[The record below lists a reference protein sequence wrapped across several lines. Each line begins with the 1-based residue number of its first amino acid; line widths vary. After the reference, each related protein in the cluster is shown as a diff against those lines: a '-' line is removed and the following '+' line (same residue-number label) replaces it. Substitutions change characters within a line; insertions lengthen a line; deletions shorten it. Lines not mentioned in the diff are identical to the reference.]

1 MGGRSSKSHSK
12 TTPLTEEEKRKM
24 RVAKRGRWEDRHALL
39 CSAAYEGDRRVVAFL
54 LNKHPQILYGE
65 NSEALSALHLAA
77 DAGHLDVV
85 SLLLKHP
92 GIDVSKTW
100 DGWTALHT
108 AAAAGHADV
117 VALLLNHASAML
129 NSNINKGGNRGLTAL
144 HLAVLEGHADVV
156 ALLLKCPEVDVN
168 ERDDRGETALH
179 IACCPLG
186 SLNPNIMRMLLTHPA
201 IDPNVRSPDYGH
213 TPIMQLLLMDDNIDI
228 KRDCLRAMVESNTV
242 DLEVKDARG
251 LGLVPMA
258 W

>member
-39 CSAAYEGDRRVVAFL
+39 CSAAYEGDGGVVAFL

-85 SLLLKHP
+85 ALLLKHP

-108 AAAAGHADV
+108 AAAAGHTDV

-129 NSNINKGGNRGLTAL
+129 Q
-144 HLAVLEGHADVV
+144 
-156 ALLLKCPEVDVN
+156 C
-168 ERDDRGETALH
+168 
-179 IACCPLG
+179 
-186 SLNPNIMRMLLTHPA
+186 
-201 IDPNVRSPDYGH
+201 
-213 TPIMQLLLMDDNIDI
+213 Q
-228 KRDCLRAMVESNTV
+228 
-242 DLEVKDARG
+242 
-251 LGLVPMA
+251 
-258 W
+258 

>member
-1 MGGRSSKSHSK
+1 
-12 TTPLTEEEKRKM
+12 M
-24 RVAKRGRWEDRHALL
+24 RRWERWDDGHLLL
-39 CSAAYEGDRRVVAFL
+39 CRKLCAAAIEGDRRVVARL
-54 LNKHPQILYGE
+54 LKKHPQILDGE
-65 NSEALSALHLAA
+65 DREELTALHAA
-77 DAGHLDVV
+77 ARAGHLDVV
-85 SLLLKHP
+85 SLLLNHP
-92 GIDVSKTW
+92 GIDVSKIW
-100 DGWTALHT
+100 IGATALHT

-129 NSNINKGGNRGLTAL
+129 NSNVNRGDASGSTAL
-144 HLAVLEGHADVV
+144 HHAVGRGHADVV

-186 SLNPNIMRMLLTHPA
+186 RLEPHIMRMLLTHPA
-201 IDPNVRSPDYGH
+201 IDPNVRSSDYGH